1 MKDGCLVTDFTP
13 YQIRTFALR
22 LQPAAQVGHAA
33 KATPLTLPMN
43 VQLITKQGEQGE
55 LPLSIPAERI
65 GDQVTAAG
73 IPLPLQ
79 RTARTPCALLVRP

>member
-1 MKDGCLVTDFTP
+1 
-13 YQIRTFALR
+13 
-22 LQPAAQVGHAA
+22 
-33 KATPLTLPMN
+33 MN

-73 IPLPLQ
+73 IPFAIAKDGKNALRL
-79 RTARTPCALLVRP
+79 ARSDPDLKERYSPAGAAVVCGQ